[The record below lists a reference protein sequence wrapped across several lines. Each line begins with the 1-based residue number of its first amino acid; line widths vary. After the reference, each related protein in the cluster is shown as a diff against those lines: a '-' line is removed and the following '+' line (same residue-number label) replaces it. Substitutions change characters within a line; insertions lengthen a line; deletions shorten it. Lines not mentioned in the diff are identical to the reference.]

1 MLVLM
6 EGLMTKSII
15 TFYYSRKKIGLYL
28 LLNFGLL
35 ALAALFTWSIFPDY
49 APVYLYALITC
60 VISLFST
67 LFVFI
72 FPMPLAVLDDNQIKI
87 DHNNP
92 LKWSQIKRLEIQD
105 VECLGVNRSILKIIP
120 TSLPN
125 YKKSLMQKIADS
137 SRFGMFSIPLY
148 AMDEKSAKHITKLI
162 KEHIKKQT
170 EEKGKLAKVSPKKQ
184 ETAKTTKKVTVS
196 QKKQT
201 KKKAPKKQMPKK

>member
-1 MLVLM
+1 
-6 EGLMTKSII
+6 MTKSTV
-15 TFYYSRKKIGLYL
+15 TFYYSRRKIGLYL

-49 APVYLYALITC
+49 TPIYLYALIAC
-60 VISLFST
+60 AISLFST
-67 LFVFI
+67 LIVFI

-92 LKWSQIKRLEIQD
+92 LRWSQIKRLEEQD

-125 YKKSLMQKIADS
+125 YKKSLMQKITDS

-148 AMDEKSAKHITKLI
+148 AMDEKSAKRITKLI
-162 KEHIKKQT
+162 KDHLKEQAEEKSKPVKVSSKKQVNSKT
-170 EEKGKLAKVSPKKQ
+170 LKK
-184 ETAKTTKKVTVS
+184 ATVS
-196 QKKQT
+196 LKKQT
-201 KKKAPKKQMPKK
+201 KKKTPKKRTPKK